1 MATER
6 TAPPETDRDTIIVLA
21 RDQASFYE
29 FVKPKQESG
38 GRTVVVLD
46 RREGERRRNGDGDG
60 DGNSSAE
67 SERRQGQRRAETPE
81 AALALMSVLGF
92 MILHKDG
99 DQWVP

>member
-6 TAPPETDRDTIIVLA
+6 TASSDTDHDTIIVLA

-46 RREGERRRNGDGDG
+46 RREGERRHNGDGDG
-60 DGNSSAE
+60 TGVP
-67 SERRQGQRRAETPE
+67 ERRRGQRRENTPE

-99 DQWVP
+99 DHWVP